1 MNNSWFTTQIDRD
14 FKTGFYGDGIRF
26 HNNPHN
32 VYDYEIIIGVSYN
45 QETNVLIVKNSSD
58 EEITISFE
66 PETQL
71 FKKIIYED
79 WKEWDEK
86 YGKLDEDRTDYKPLC
101 HNSIKSLAK
110 ELGIYD
116 NEKMNYKNM
125 YI

>member
-32 VYDYEIIIGVSYN
+32 VYDYEIITGVSYN

-110 ELGIYD
+110 ELGLYD

>member
-1 MNNSWFTTQIDRD
+1 MNNSWFSTQIDRD
-14 FKTGFYGDGIRF
+14 FKAGLYGDGIRF
-26 HNNPHN
+26 HSNPHN
-32 VYDYEIIIGVSYN
+32 VYDYEIITGVSYN

-58 EEITISFE
+58 KEIIISFE
-66 PETQL
+66 PESQL

-110 ELGIYD
+110 ELGLYD

>member
-1 MNNSWFTTQIDRD
+1 MNNSWFSTQIDRD
-14 FKTGFYGDGIRF
+14 FKTGLYGDGIRF
-26 HNNPHN
+26 HSNPHN
-32 VYDYEIIIGVSYN
+32 VYDYEIITGVSYN

-110 ELGIYD
+110 ELGLYD